1 MIQEGF
7 PEEVAFRLRSG
18 EGRGESHRRWGVVG
32 SRGNNGGGV
41 DEHKGITEAH
51 RALSEDQN
59 KRTAAGQG
67 AVTMQRAL
75 HSSIPS
81 SLIPPHCDAAAD
93 SQTHSLYLTC
103 LCTRHFTH
111 MIPFQPAAL

>member
-67 AVTMQRAL
+67 AVTMQRG
-75 HSSIPS
+75 
-81 SLIPPHCDAAAD
+81 PPLFN
-93 SQTHSLYLTC
+93 TL
-103 LCTRHFTH
+103 FTYSTT
-111 MIPFQPAAL
+111 LRRCS